1 MCLEES
7 LLFSEVYTYEKVSN
21 LLSMSRFFYQLVVI
35 NMSKMVGYWQ
45 LENVQG
51 KRIMQIFKEGKDSY
65 ILKENVVARSNV
77 VNGK

>member
-1 MCLEES
+1 MS
-7 LLFSEVYTYEKVSN
+7 TVF
-21 LLSMSRFFYQLVVI
+21 LSACG
-35 NMSKMVGYWQ
+35 NKHDKMVGYWQ

-77 VNGK
+77 VNGKEEVLSYWKKR

>member
-1 MCLEES
+1 
-7 LLFSEVYTYEKVSN
+7 
-21 LLSMSRFFYQLVVI
+21 
-35 NMSKMVGYWQ
+35 MVGYWQ

-77 VNGK
+77 VNGKEGSSLVLEKKR